1 LDKGELD
8 ELTETPAF
16 HGYAPPGDPIDAFRA
31 PLTIAISRE
40 TGARGRAIAK
50 RTADIL
56 GWELID
62 QETLEHSTQ
71 TADCYAGIERSL
83 GPRER
88 QWVERNWEEAA
99 GQGTWATNRDFA
111 PLVRVVF
118 EIAARGQ
125 CVILGRGAGCI
136 LPAESKL
143 YVRLIAPEHDRVAYL
158 AQVERLSYREA
169 ERVVRQR
176 DEARQKFIQGMFG
189 RAPTDVTLYDLV
201 LNVARLGIQ
210 TSAAVIVAA
219 AREKM
224 QQHKCR

>member
-1 LDKGELD
+1 MEKGELE
-8 ELTETPAF
+8 ELSEAPAF
-16 HGYAPPGDPIDAFRA
+16 HGYAPPGGATDAFRA

-50 RTADIL
+50 RTAEIL

-62 QETLEHSTQ
+62 QETLEYSTQ
-71 TADCYAGIERSL
+71 TADCYAGMERSL
-83 GPRER
+83 DPRER
-88 QWVERNWEEAA
+88 QWVERIWEQAA
-99 GQGTWATNRDFA
+99 EDAPWAANPDFA
-111 PLVRVVF
+111 PLVRVVI
-118 EIAARGQ
+118 EVAARGR
-125 CVILGRGAGCI
+125 CVFLGRGAGCV

-169 ERVVRQR
+169 ERLVRQR
-176 DEARQKFIQGMFG
+176 DEARQKFIIGMFG
-189 RAPTDVTLYDLV
+189 CSPTDVTLYDLV
-201 LNVARLGIQ
+201 LNVARLGVQ

-224 QQHKCR
+224 QQLECR